1 MKHRGCKLV
10 VSAVL
15 ALAVLCFSPPA
26 FGADSASLASL
37 GPSVGNSQSTGGGFE
52 RLMDMPETIRKTY
65 YSRFLGRNL
74 SILCQKSDKIGL
86 INDIPVRAYFTTSY
100 SKKVGGGSVQF
111 NKYTWFDADGVER
124 GSFAEAVDGTQERA
138 DEDGWQP

>member
-37 GPSVGNSQSTGGGFE
+37 GPSVGNSQSTGGAFDKVAA
-52 RLMDMPETIRKTY
+52 LPEAMVV
-65 YSRFLGRNL
+65 RFPGAGNKVVYKQALSAFAFFRNQGIG
-74 SILCQKSDKIGL
+74 SVVVYNGQPCQL
-86 INDIPVRAYFTTSY
+86 YEVRADGKYYHALVNFNGVAV
-100 SKKVGGGSVQF
+100 KV
-111 NKYTWFDADGVER
+111 W
-124 GSFAEAVDGTQERA
+124 
-138 DEDGWQP
+138 